1 MTKGLLRVPRIFV
14 IGALVYDIV
23 FDVADWPEP
32 NRAVH
37 AIAATLSPGGKAL
50 NQSVAAR
57 RLGADDV
64 RLIGCVGDDLFGAE
78 LRGALNC
85 NGVNG
90 EFVYRH
96 PSARTSIAG
105 IVVMDQTP
113 GFVGA
118 PDASRKIDAGHIRA
132 ALAGLE
138 STDILLVNFEIA
150 QPMVKF
156 ALELGRAAGAKT
168 VLNPAPYFKRDSFV
182 VDYMRLV
189 DVIIPNQDEARLILG
204 CAGGDLDSLAR
215 ELQALGVGQVVLTIG
230 DRGSILYES
239 SRKICQPAHALKA
252 VDTTGASDAFVGAY
266 CQGLALGW
274 PGPRI
279 LELASAAAGLACT
292 KRGTMTSFPHLGEVQ
307 ALMAAAPD

>member
-1 MTKGLLRVPRIFV
+1 MPRIFV

-23 FDVADWPEP
+23 FEVADWPEP
-32 NRAVH
+32 NRAIH
-37 AIAATLSPGGKAL
+37 ANAATLSPGGKAL

-57 RLGADDV
+57 RLGAEDV
-64 RLIGCVGDDLFGAE
+64 RLVGCVGADLFGAE
-78 LRGALNC
+78 LLNALNS

-90 EFVYRH
+90 DFVRRH

-105 IVVMDQTP
+105 IVVMDKTP

-118 PDASRKIDAGHIRA
+118 PDASRKIDEEHIRA
-132 ALAGLE
+132 ALSGLE
-138 STDILLVNFEIA
+138 ASDILLVNFEIP

-204 CAGGDLDSLAR
+204 CANGDLDLLGR
-215 ELQALGVGQVVLTIG
+215 ELQALGVGKAVLTIG
-230 DRGSILYES
+230 DRGSILYEG
-239 SRKICQPAHALKA
+239 SRVIHQPAHALEA
-252 VDTTGASDAFVGAY
+252 VDTSGASDAFVGAY

-274 PGPRI
+274 PGAKI
-279 LELASAAAGLACT
+279 LKLASAAAGLACT
-292 KRGTMTSFPHLGEVQ
+292 KRGTMTSFPHLREVQ
-307 ALMAAAPD
+307 ALLAAGPD